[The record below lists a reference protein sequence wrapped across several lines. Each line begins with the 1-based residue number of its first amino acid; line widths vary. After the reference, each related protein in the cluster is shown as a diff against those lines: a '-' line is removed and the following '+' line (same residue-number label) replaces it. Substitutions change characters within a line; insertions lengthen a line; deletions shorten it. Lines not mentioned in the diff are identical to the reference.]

1 MPTQTAAAWTAN
13 AAVFALPRAT
23 RLARAKTANRGR
35 RTTSFAVVDSAA
47 TTTTT
52 KSGCEVEKI
61 DNGDGSVTL
70 KVCVPEALLEK
81 CYERVVDGF
90 NDTVTVPGFNSSK
103 KGTKAKAKIPMQLLI
118 NTVGK
123 KEFTAACVEEA
134 LQNSLP
140 EAMELVAATA
150 LQDSERITT
159 HFIEMFE
166 SFAGVNKAPSD
177 VMRYEVVVELEP
189 TITFTGDYKSISVS
203 VQSPGDDT
211 TAEHDLEQF
220 YKDRMKDMATLRV
233 ITDRGLE
240 SGDAAVIDVD
250 AVRVNEDGTDGDPLQ
265 GMKQEGFQLDTD
277 GGNIKLPGLL
287 DNLIGMEVGDKK
299 EFEIV
304 FPDDWAQ
311 AYVRGV
317 KARFTVS
324 VKELFGRE
332 YPAESEELAEKIF
345 PGATSIADAKAKIL
359 EGIKAKNERE
369 LEAAVN
375 EALVDELAAMCDVQL
390 PRSLIEEQGRNM
402 YSEKLLAMQVEQK
415 LAPQALEQLASNKM
429 VNEFLNKQK
438 DEIEKI
444 CRRTVACEQ
453 LVKLEGLEVT
463 GEALFAEVE
472 KAKAEFNEFGT
483 EYDENALY
491 AQASQEL
498 EAKLAFT
505 WLRENCKVEITP
517 ASRA

>member
-1 MPTQTAAAWTAN
+1 
-13 AAVFALPRAT
+13 
-23 RLARAKTANRGR
+23 
-35 RTTSFAVVDSAA
+35 
-47 TTTTT
+47 
-52 KSGCEVEKI
+52 
-61 DNGDGSVTL
+61 
-70 KVCVPEALLEK
+70 
-81 CYERVVDGF
+81 
-90 NDTVTVPGFNSSK
+90 
-103 KGTKAKAKIPMQLLI
+103 
-118 NTVGK
+118 
-123 KEFTAACVEEA
+123 
-134 LQNSLP
+134 LP

-159 HFIEMFE
+159 HFMEMFE

-287 DNLIGMEVGDKK
+287 DNLIGMQVGDKK

-332 YPAESEELAEKIF
+332 YPAETEELAEKIF

-375 EALVDELAAMCDVQL
+375 EALVDKLAAMCDVQL